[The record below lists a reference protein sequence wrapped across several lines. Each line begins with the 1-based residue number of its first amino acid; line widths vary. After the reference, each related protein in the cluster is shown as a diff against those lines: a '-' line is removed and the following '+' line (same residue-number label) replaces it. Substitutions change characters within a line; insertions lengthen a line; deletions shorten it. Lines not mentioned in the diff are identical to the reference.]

1 MALTSHQRAIIAE
14 AKRNGGHIT
23 KAQAVAL
30 IGSAY
35 YCNAENH
42 VGTVLSRMV
51 KSGLL
56 ERIKPG
62 VFRVEGK
69 KRPKALTA
77 IGDALPEL
85 WKSTNQ

>member
-42 VGTVLSRMV
+42 VGSVLSRMV
-51 KSGLL
+51 KAGML
-56 ERIKPG
+56 ERTNPG
-62 VFRVEGK
+62 VFQVCGK
-69 KRPKALTA
+69 RKPKGVTVYANTA
-77 IGDALPEL
+77 PEI
-85 WKSTNQ
+85 W